1 MRALA
6 GLCGKTSQMGAQQA
20 VLQHTG
26 GFARLPDAAGQAR
39 AKADR
44 NFHNFISLFHWHLTG
59 TYRSIVP
66 CSSRSPLLPFF
77 PLRAPPLGTYQ
88 ISTNHPRLST
98 PAPHGPIAVAQR
110 AAPAADYFPPPRA
123 LRLFASHLPLRHS
136 QRTVHSICSLSPNKT
151 DVICAVRAFVSSA
164 VRFL

>member
-20 VLQHTG
+20 VLQLTG

-44 NFHNFISLFHWHLTG
+44 NSTFHFAFSLALNWP
-59 TYRSIVP
+59 YRSISP

>member
-20 VLQHTG
+20 VLQLTG

-44 NFHNFISLFHWHLTG
+44 NFNNFHFAFSLALNWHL
-59 TYRSIVP
+59 SVP
-66 CSSRSPLLPFF
+66 YSSPPLLP
-77 PLRAPPLGTYQ
+77 PPLGTYQ

-110 AAPAADYFPPPRA
+110 AAPAADYFPLARA
-123 LRLFASHLPLRHS
+123 LRYLRLTSGCHRAILSAQSIPFAHCLPTKQMLSVRSGHS
-136 QRTVHSICSLSPNKT
+136 FHQR
-151 DVICAVRAFVSSA
+151 CASFKAC
-164 VRFL
+164 